1 MNPPELAGIQVFGHG
16 LIDVAIGVSMYVVGL
31 AILLALWRMLRGPTV
46 PDRILAFDTLNV
58 TAIAELMLLGMHLK
72 SAVYFEAALIIA
84 MLGFVSTVVLSKYVM
99 RRDIV
104 E

>member
-1 MNPPELAGIQVFGHG
+1 MTGFQFIHTTLVICMH
-16 LIDVAIGVSMYVVGL
+16 VVGL
-31 AILLALWRMLRGPTV
+31 AMLLATWRLLRGPTV
-46 PDRILAFDTLNV
+46 PDRILALDTLSV
-58 TAIAELMLLGMHLK
+58 TAIAQLMLFGMYLN

-84 MLGFVSTVVLSKYVM
+84 MLGFGSTVVLSKFVL